1 MLMRLNLDYLN
12 LFTKKIAD
20 ITNVSVFS
28 QTVYLGNRRID
39 AEFDQNQNHH
49 LINEDKVVSLINA
62 LEPKL
67 GNFESLIGHA
77 IKSK

>member
-1 MLMRLNLDYLN
+1 MLMWLDLDYLN

-39 AEFDQNQNHH
+39 AEFDQNHH